1 MPLGAEL
8 RQETMESPPQMRT
21 STRPYPSTH
30 HMPESDDLSNRV
42 RCPNALVPPCFVL
55 LWRLSRRTLC
65 VCIEFGAKL
74 KDVGSWFLFLFK
86 SVFSGLFPFRECS
99 ETALILGYVSSGA
112 SDSSGLCSA
121 SYSYVC
127 SKAQLHFD
135 CAITQSARGMSG
147 SNSSTDPVQG
157 RSTNARH
164 SQNQLVSLPS
174 LSVVRAQKLFQVCLI
189 SWTDLTFN

>member
-1 MPLGAEL
+1 MPQAERGSERTACALSSHARAQASPLGL
-8 RQETMESPPQMRT
+8 ICLFP
-21 STRPYPSTH
+21 
-30 HMPESDDLSNRV
+30 
-42 RCPNALVPPCFVL
+42 FVL